1 MKFASFPFL
10 VALLASGCPIFAAAI
25 NNVEITYLPD
35 MVTVVIGLI
44 LFCTQGRETKISTTA
59 LIVLVFIFLH
69 MAFNLIYGRGI
80 GSGGLI
86 SLLVTSFIFYKFL
99 ESDSSDILASKIY
112 WQLTV
117 IYAAHIIFII
127 IELALRLNGFTDQ
140 IVSII
145 GQIPGEIGNIK
156 KYKTYNSAMFLNYL
170 GYDEISG
177 MNSLLLGSQSASQ
190 LTAFAILLFSPIFNV
205 NQLIKKPNSNIKW
218 FLISVILFPFVASMT
233 ATLILFLLFLTLVFI
248 FPDRTLN
255 NNFVKFMF
263 FLMSMIFFSEILS
276 LVAFRVV
283 EPEHWMIYIEAFSG
297 APLAYLDLSISEQL
311 MGFGSHLREVE
322 ILAAD
327 FGFGMLLF
335 QVGLIFIA
343 IVIFIF
349 IKLIAISFSTVRV
362 HIKNRANPN
371 PWIQL
376 LSINVIIVMGWAL
389 SLSHYTPAI
398 ECGGRQIFAFHL
410 GVCFLALKKSRLIFK
425 TGIQL

>member
-1 MKFASFPFL
+1 MKFSSSPFS
-10 VALLASGCPIFAAAI
+10 VVLLASGCPIFAAAT

-35 MVTVVIGLI
+35 IVTVVIGLI
-44 LFCTQGRETKISTTA
+44 LFCTQGRKAKINNA
-59 LIVLVFIFLH
+59 VLIVLGFICLH
-69 MAFNLIYGRGI
+69 MAFNLIYGRGV

-99 ESDSSDILASKIY
+99 ESDSSDLLASKIY
-112 WQLTV
+112 CQLTV

-140 IVSII
+140 IVSVI

-170 GYDEISG
+170 GNHEISG

-190 LTAFAILLFSPIFNV
+190 LTAFAILFFSPTFKV

-218 FLISVILFPFVASMT
+218 FLISLILFPFVASMT
-233 ATLILFLLFLTLVFI
+233 ATLILAVITLTLVFI

-255 NNFVKFMF
+255 NNFIKIMF
-263 FLMSMIFFSEILS
+263 FLVGVIYASEILS
-276 LVAFRVV
+276 LIAFRVV

-297 APLAYLDLSISEQL
+297 APIAYLDLSISEQL
-311 MGFGSHLREVE
+311 MGFGSHLREAE

-327 FGFGMLLF
+327 FGFGMLMF

-343 IVIFIF
+343 LVIFIF
-349 IKLIAISFSTVRV
+349 IKLITQSFSIIRA
-362 HIKNRANPN
+362 HINGGVNSN

-376 LSINVIIVMGWAL
+376 LSINLIIAIGWLL

-410 GVCFLALKKSRLIFK
+410 GVCFLALKKSRLMLR
-425 TGIQL
+425 TGVQL